1 MVNNTRFLILPWV
14 ESRNLA
20 SRLLSLAAKRVPRDW
35 HARYGYQPLLLE
47 TFVPSDR
54 HAGTCYRAAN
64 WLEVGRTKGRGQ
76 MDRQFKAKVAKKTMF
91 LYPLVND
98 AARRLRTR

>member
-1 MVNNTRFLILPWV
+1 ML
-14 ESRNLA
+14 
-20 SRLLSLAAKRVPRDW
+20 
-35 HARYGYQPLLLE
+35 
-47 TFVPSDR
+47 
-54 HAGTCYRAAN
+54 GTCYRAAN